1 MDSALSPQRSALGG
15 TALLMACACGV
26 ASNGAKLIAFAGLGA
41 TATAVHSSVLAL
53 AAALIVYGL
62 WRTSRRSAYLALGA
76 FVILG
81 LATVLTPP
89 AAMTTT
95 PRAHHAGIPWDGV
108 RLAGGVLYV
117 VGAAL
122 LGYAFWRAF
131 PTPNP
136 AASASAVGGMALATG
151 CTACCM
157 VTGALTGLAITAGA
171 SSALYTV
178 PLIFWTGLAVVA
190 AGLYRLGGW
199 QAARW
204 VPLGGLIAWGG
215 PELLELTGTWTAAGV
230 VWRSV
235 VSYIPRIAGVGIILY
250 GFVAAF
256 RVARVGVP
264 AAARAPGVR
273 VPLAAGVS
281 GD

>member
-1 MDSALSPQRSALGG
+1 MDSALTPPRSALGG

-26 ASNGAKLIAFAGLGA
+26 ASNGAKLIAFVGLGA
-41 TATAVHSSVLAL
+41 TATVLHSSVLAL
-53 AAALIVYGL
+53 AAVLITYGL
-62 WRTSRRSAYLALGA
+62 WRTSRPSAYIALAA
-76 FVILG
+76 FVVLG
-81 LATVLTPP
+81 LATALTPP

-95 PRAHHAGIPWDGV
+95 PKAHHAGIPWAGMQLV
-108 RLAGGVLYV
+108 GGVLYV
-117 VGAAL
+117 AAAAL

-131 PTPNP
+131 PTPKP

-178 PLIFWTGLAVVA
+178 PLIFWSGLAVVTV
-190 AGLYRLGGW
+190 GLYRLGGW
-199 QAARW
+199 HAARW

-215 PELLELTGTWTAAGV
+215 PELLELTGTWTSAGV

-235 VSYIPRIAGVGIILY
+235 VSYIPRIAGAGVVLY
-250 GFVAAF
+250 GFAVAF
-256 RVARVGVP
+256 RVAQVTVP
-264 AAARAPGVR
+264 ASGRAAGVR
-273 VPLAAGVS
+273 VPLPAGVG

>member
-1 MDSALSPQRSALGG
+1 MDTALTPQRSALGG

-26 ASNGAKLIAFAGLGA
+26 ASNGAKLIAFVGLGA
-41 TATAVHSSVLAL
+41 TATVLHSSVLAL

-62 WRTSRRSAYLALGA
+62 WRTSRVSAAIALAA

-81 LATVLTPP
+81 VATVLTPP

-95 PRAHHAGIPWDGV
+95 PKAHHAGIPWDGI

-117 VGAAL
+117 VAAAL

-131 PTPNP
+131 PTPRP
-136 AASASAVGGMALATG
+136 VASASAVGGMALATG

-171 SSALYTV
+171 SSALYAV
-178 PLIFWTGLAVVA
+178 PLIFWSGLAVVA
-190 AGLYRLGGW
+190 AGLFRLGGW
-199 QAARW
+199 HAARW

-215 PELLELTGTWTAAGV
+215 PELLELTGTWTSAGV

-235 VSYIPRIAGVGIILY
+235 VSYIPRIAGAGVILY
-250 GFVAAF
+250 GFVVAF
-256 RVARVGVP
+256 RGAWVRSP
-264 AAARAPGVR
+264 APGNASSVR
-273 VPLAAGVS
+273 LPLPAGVS